1 MNERRGLV
9 VVGVIFAMLLL
20 PAGFAIA
27 ADLTHQ
33 STEGTTYQTNSGVT
47 VTLGDDREVE
57 ASPFAD
63 DQTFADGTLAISG
76 SDADVEITDQTY
88 EDEETLVVQDVDVA
102 GSLTVEQDNLDQR
115 LVVEDGDAAQ
125 IQLED
130 YAVDND
136 AGDIAYASDG
146 GLTVTFEGLPEGVGI
161 GAVDTSTGDV
171 LDSVAS
177 ADDGEAAF
185 ELAAGTRTVEL
196 QTVPSELQVRNEA
209 NPDELIE
216 EDAELRF
223 RAFFDDEDGEEQV
236 IERTVTDG
244 TVDLEGLPADEQ
256 IVVTVREEDADYV
269 FRRILIDNIVEQ
281 SEIFLLP
288 TTEPAAEIEFQVEDQ
303 TGRFEASET
312 RFFVEK
318 AITRD
323 GETDYR
329 VISGDELTAGGAF
342 PTILEDSERYRL
354 RVENDDGEQR
364 VLGSYVVQGA
374 QQEVIPIGDV
384 QFSAEVDSGAAM
396 QASLREAPEEAEHN
410 HEARIA
416 YVDPAAE
423 TDELTISITDS
434 SGEPIRPETTETL
447 DGETDLYVETFPL
460 NESFDPEEDTA
471 TVTVEAE
478 SGFET
483 ETFEEILGDLPD
495 VFTDVPLNTQLL
507 ELLFVGS
514 IVMVG
519 GLLVIVSPPM
529 AALVTPGYAGLLV
542 LVGLVPI
549 PMQFVVVAGVIGA
562 FAVIGSR
569 GVT

>member
-1 MNERRGLV
+1 MNRQQWLV
-9 VVGVIFAMLLL
+9 IGAVLIMMLSVPAM
-20 PAGFAIA
+20 IVA
-27 ADLTHQ
+27 AETLTHE
-33 STEGTTYQTNSGVT
+33 STAGTTYQTNSGVT
-47 VTLGDDREVE
+47 VTLTDDRTVE
-57 ASPFAD
+57 ASPFD
-63 DQTFADGTLAISG
+63 GDETFADADLRISG
-76 SDADVEITDQTY
+76 TGGAVSIGDDAYTGEEVVVTELDSADTLSVERTDTNL
-88 EDEETLVVQDVDVA
+88 TFGVA
-102 GSLTVEQDNLDQR
+102 G
-115 LVVEDGDAAQ
+115 DAT
-125 IQLED
+125 QLQVRD
-130 YAVDND
+130 YEVDNEESD
-136 AGDIAYASDG
+136 LAYASDG
-146 GLTVTFEGLPEGVGI
+146 GIDVTLDGLPTGVGI
-161 GAVDTSTGDV
+161 GVVDTANGDV

-177 ADDGEAAF
+177 TDDGEVTF
-185 ELAAGTRTVEL
+185 ELPSGTREVEL

-244 TVDLEGLPADEQ
+244 TVDLDGLPADEQ
-256 IVVTVREEDADYV
+256 IVVTVREENADFV
-269 FRRILIDNIVEQ
+269 FRRILLDNIVEQ

-288 TTEPAAEIEFQVEDQ
+288 TDEAAAEVEFQVEDQ
-303 TGRFEASET
+303 TGRFDAGET
-312 RFFVEK
+312 RFYVDK

-374 QQEVIPIGDV
+374 QVETIPIGDV
-384 QFSAEVDSGAAM
+384 QFGADVDEGAAM
-396 QASLREAPEEAEHN
+396 QASLREAAEGADHN
-410 HEARIA
+410 HEARIV
-416 YVDPAAE
+416 YVDPTGE
-423 TDELTISITDS
+423 TDSLTISITDS
-434 SGEPIRPETTETL
+434 SGEEIRPETTETL
-447 DGETDLYVETFPL
+447 EGETDLYVETFPL
-460 NESFDPEEDTA
+460 NESFDPEQDTA

-483 ETFEEILGDLPD
+483 ETFERTLGDIPD
-495 VFTDVPLNTQLL
+495 IFQDVPLNPHLL

-514 IVMVG
+514 IVMVA
-519 GLLVIVSPPM
+519 GLLVIVSPAM
-529 AALVTPGYAGLLV
+529 AALVTPGYAGMLV

-549 PMQFVVVAGVIGA
+549 PMPFVVVAGVIGV
-562 FAVIGSR
+562 FAVVGSR